1 MARGDPEMR
10 IRIPE
15 DVKAWVRTVANRDD
29 RSQTYVIGR
38 ILKEAMQAEEAT
50 AQK

>member
-1 MARGDPEMR
+1 MR

-15 DVKAWVRTVANRDD
+15 DVKAWVKREAARNV
-29 RSQTYVIGR
+29 RSQTAQIVVILR
-38 ILKEAMQAEEAT
+38 NAMMAEEAT